1 MTAFRQTSN
10 DPQVYMQTESNI
22 TGMGNSGGIDM
33 VRMEEALA
41 RTLAQQ
47 KQADERR
54 RREIERIC
62 VESDELKEL
71 QMKIK
76 AAYLNKERSQQMAEK
91 QFRAQQEI
99 EEDAQMD
106 MVILRNKEI
115 KDKEERDQNMNQLA
129 NLQNNRKE
137 LQKQIDE
144 AAKLRDEAY
153 QEYLR
158 EKEQVDAVV

>member
-1 MTAFRQTSN
+1 MTAFRLTSN

-76 AAYLNKERSQQMAEK
+76 AAYLNKERS
-91 QFRAQQEI
+91 
-99 EEDAQMD
+99 
-106 MVILRNKEI
+106 
-115 KDKEERDQNMNQLA
+115 
-129 NLQNNRKE
+129 
-137 LQKQIDE
+137 
-144 AAKLRDEAY
+144 
-153 QEYLR
+153 
-158 EKEQVDAVV
+158 

>member
-1 MTAFRQTSN
+1 
-10 DPQVYMQTESNI
+10 
-22 TGMGNSGGIDM
+22 MGNSGGIDM

-54 RREIERIC
+54 RREIEKIC

-91 QFRAQQEI
+91 QFRAQQEV

-115 KDKEERDQNMNQLA
+115 KDSEERD
-129 NLQNNRKE
+129 
-137 LQKQIDE
+137 
-144 AAKLRDEAY
+144 
-153 QEYLR
+153 
-158 EKEQVDAVV
+158 